1 MKRKESEK
9 GMLSVEIVQSCKVWL
24 LNDLLLKP
32 KQTVEFIKKL
42 QKLPEKNILMIEVE
56 YYCNNCNSYFEA
68 DSRGFGYPTCPYC
81 GSDNVSDF

>member
-9 GMLSVEIVQSCKVWL
+9 GMLSMEIVQSCKVWL

-32 KQTVEFIKKL
+32 KQTVEFIKEL
-42 QKLPEKNILMIEVE
+42 QKLLEKNILMIEVE

-68 DSRGFGYPTCPYC
+68 DSQGFGYPTCLYC

>member
-1 MKRKESEK
+1 
-9 GMLSVEIVQSCKVWL
+9 MLNVEIVQSCKVWL
-24 LNDLLLKP
+24 LNDLLLKS